1 MGQIQTID
9 DLIGLILRRRRMI
22 ALVGVLGTV
31 AVVLMLLTRVPVWEA
46 VAVLQVQSST
56 VSEDGTPAAGP
67 SSAAAQ
73 RLQAIEQRL
82 TTRTS
87 LLAVIERQGLYRD
100 LPLTDDEK
108 VHLLRQALR
117 FQTVAS
123 VAQAAYGAPPVVSA
137 LLIFAQADNP
147 ETAARVANDFAQS
160 ILDAGAEGQTA
171 RTREALDF
179 FREEEARVGAE
190 MLALEAEVA
199 AYRNA
204 HADALP
210 GQADLRRE
218 EFLALEAGLRALGQ
232 ERAALEDEA
241 ARITARDALRE
252 TDRRQLAVIDDRRAA
267 LAAQEG
273 ALAERRAI
281 IAAAMARMPEVER
294 ALAAFQR
301 QLDQL
306 QSQYEVV
313 TRRLAE
319 ADTARKLEER
329 QQAERFALL
338 ERAVVPEQP
347 VTGGRRKLAAV
358 GALGSL
364 MLGVLL
370 AFLAD
375 QLRPVIRTSA
385 QMERELD
392 LRPVVAIPEI
402 APRRARPGWWPA
414 ALSRLVVLAPVVA
427 GGVAAAARVL
437 A

>member
-1 MGQIQTID
+1 MGQIQSLD
-9 DLIGLILRRRRMI
+9 DLIGMILRRRWLI
-22 ALVGVLGTV
+22 AVVTALGTL
-31 AVVLMLLTRVPVWEA
+31 ATVLVLLGRVPVWEA

-87 LLAVIERQGLYRD
+87 LLEVIERQGLYRD

-108 VHLLRQALR
+108 VNLLRQSLR

-123 VAQAAYGAPPVVSA
+123 VGAVTYGAAPVVSA
-137 LLIFAQADNP
+137 LLIIARADSGGL
-147 ETAARVANDFAQS
+147 AARVANDFAQS

-171 RTREALDF
+171 RTREALEF
-179 FREEEARVGAE
+179 FREEEARVSAA
-190 MLALEAEVA
+190 MLALEAEMA

-210 GQADLRRE
+210 GQVDLRRE
-218 EFLALEAGLRALGQ
+218 EFLALEAELRGLGQ
-232 ERAALEDEA
+232 EGAALEDEA
-241 ARITARDALRE
+241 ARILARGALRE
-252 TDRRQLAVIDDRRAA
+252 TDRRQLALIEDRRAA
-267 LAAQEG
+267 LAAQAVG
-273 ALAERRAI
+273 LTARRDA
-281 IAAAMARMPEVER
+281 IAAAMARVPEVER

-306 QSQYEVV
+306 QGQYDVV

-347 VTGGRRKLAAV
+347 VSGGRRTLAAA
-358 GALGSL
+358 GALASL
-364 MLGVLL
+364 MLALGL
-370 AFLAD
+370 AFVVD
-375 QLRPVIRTSA
+375 HLRPVIRTAA
-385 QMERELD
+385 QMERMLD
-392 LRPVVAIPEI
+392 LRPVVAIPEM
-402 APRRARPGWWPA
+402 AARPPRRRSGWRRWWP
-414 ALSRLVVLAPVVA
+414 V
-427 GGVAAAARVL
+427 
-437 A
+437 

>member
-1 MGQIQTID
+1 MGQIQSLD
-9 DLIGLILRRRRMI
+9 DLIGMILRRRWLI
-22 ALVGVLGTV
+22 ALVTALGTLATV
-31 AVVLMLLTRVPVWEA
+31 MVLLGRVPVWEA

-108 VHLLRQALR
+108 VNLLRQSLR
-117 FQTVAS
+117 FQPVAS
-123 VAQAAYGAPPVVSA
+123 VAQAAYGAAPVVSA
-137 LLIFAQADNP
+137 LLIIAQADSGDL
-147 ETAARVANDFAQS
+147 AARVANDFSQS
-160 ILDAGAEGQTA
+160 ILDAGAEVQTA
-171 RTREALDF
+171 RTRDALAF
-179 FREEEARVGAE
+179 FREEEARIGAA
-190 MLALEAEVA
+190 MMALEAEVA

-210 GQADLRRE
+210 GQVDLRRE
-218 EFLALEAGLRALGQ
+218 EFLALEAELRTLGQ
-232 ERAALEDEA
+232 ERAALADEA
-241 ARITARDALRE
+241 ARIVARGSPRE
-252 TDRRQLAVIDDRRAA
+252 TDRRQLALIDDRSAA
-267 LAAQEG
+267 LAAQEVG
-273 ALAERRAI
+273 LTARRASI
-281 IAAAMARMPEVER
+281 EVAMARVPEVER

-306 QSQYEVV
+306 QGQYDVV

-347 VTGGRRKLAAV
+347 VSGGRRTLAAA
-358 GALGSL
+358 GAMASL
-364 MLGVLL
+364 MLGLGL
-370 AFLAD
+370 AFVVD
-375 QLRPVIRTSA
+375 HLRPVIRTAA
-385 QMERELD
+385 QMERMLD
-392 LRPVVAIPEI
+392 LRPVVVIPEM
-402 APRRARPGWWPA
+402 AARRSRRRSAWLRWWPT
-414 ALSRLVVLAPVVA
+414 
-427 GGVAAAARVL
+427 
-437 A
+437 

>member
-1 MGQIQTID
+1 MGQIQSLD
-9 DLIGLILRRRRMI
+9 ELIGLILRRWRLI
-22 ALVGVLGTV
+22 AAVTVLGTAAVV
-31 AVVLMLLTRVPVWEA
+31 AVLLGRTPVWEA

-87 LLAVIERQGLYRD
+87 LLAVIDRQGLYRD

-108 VHLLRQALR
+108 VNLLRQSLR

-123 VAQAAYGAPPVVSA
+123 VAQAAYGAAPVVSA
-137 LLIFAQADNP
+137 LLVVAQADSG

-160 ILDAGAEGQTA
+160 ILDAGAAGQTE
-171 RTREALDF
+171 RTRDALDF
-179 FREEEARVGAE
+179 FREEEARIGAA
-190 MLALEAEVA
+190 MMALESEVA

-210 GQADLRRE
+210 GQVDLRRE
-218 EFLALEAGLRALGQ
+218 EFLALEAELRGLGQ
-232 ERAALEDEA
+232 ESAALEDEA
-241 ARITARDALRE
+241 RRIQAQGSLRE
-252 TDRRQLAVIDDRRAA
+252 TDRRQLAVIEDRRAA
-267 LAAQEG
+267 LAAQEVG
-273 ALAERRAI
+273 LAARRDA
-281 IAAAMARMPEVER
+281 IAAAMARVPDVER

-306 QSQYEVV
+306 QGQYDVV

-347 VTGGRRKLAAV
+347 VSGGRRKLAAV
-358 GALGSL
+358 GAVASL
-364 MLGVLL
+364 MLGVML
-370 AFLAD
+370 AFVAD
-375 QLRPVIRTSA
+375 LVHPVVRTTA
-385 QMERELD
+385 QMERQLD
-392 LRPVVAIPEI
+392 LRPVVAIPEMP
-402 APRRARPGWWPA
+402 ARRRRSGWRAWWPA
-414 ALSRLVVLAPVVA
+414 
-427 GGVAAAARVL
+427 
-437 A
+437 